1 VTVISPAAR
10 VLVISDDPKASEIY
24 CRVLEFVGYQ
34 VTRATDPVEA
44 LGTPMSE
51 TDVIVVCGPATVPFP
66 EQAAGVVRIPEG
78 TPPDV
83 LVADVYRRV
92 APRPAALST

>member
-1 VTVISPAAR
+1 
-10 VLVISDDPKASEIY
+10 
-24 CRVLEFVGYQ
+24 
-34 VTRATDPVEA
+34 
-44 LGTPMSE
+44 MSE
-51 TDVIVVCGPATVPFP
+51 TDVIVVCGPVTVPFP